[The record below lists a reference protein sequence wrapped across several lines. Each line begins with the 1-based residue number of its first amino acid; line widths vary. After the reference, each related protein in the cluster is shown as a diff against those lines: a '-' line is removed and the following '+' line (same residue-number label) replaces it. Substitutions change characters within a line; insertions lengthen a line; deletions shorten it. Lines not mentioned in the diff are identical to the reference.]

1 MNLLLI
7 TDENKSHYVYLKDF
21 NIVMCNK
28 KNQKKK
34 RIFFTIFSSEK
45 DLQ

>member
-28 KNQKKK
+28 KNRKKTTFTD
-34 RIFFTIFSSEK
+34 IFYNF
-45 DLQ
+45 